1 MGDVSQVR
9 LTILGGGGFRVPLV
23 YQALLADA
31 AERGVA
37 AISQVTLYD
46 PDPQRV
52 AVIAEILRQQ
62 AARQPHPPTVRIS
75 TDLAHAVRGAD
86 FVFSA
91 VRVGGLAG
99 RIQDEQVAR
108 EYGLLGQET
117 VGAGG
122 IAYGLRT
129 VPVARQIARTVADHA
144 PEAWLINFTNPAGLV
159 TEAMRPLLGDRA
171 IGICDSPASL
181 VRGALAAVGA
191 QPASNVEL
199 DYVGLNH
206 LGWLREISIDGV
218 PRLAGLLADDAALA
232 SFEEGRLFGGEWLR
246 ALGCLP
252 NEYLHYFYLA
262 RESRDAG
269 QQDGAAGASV
279 ASGAGASRASRGEF
293 LAAQQEAFYR
303 QARSLIW
310 ADQAADAHESRS
322 ALRLWQ
328 RVKAERDA
336 TYFAAERAV
345 SGAGE
350 RAERDVELGGY
361 EQIALELMRA
371 LSNTAAPDPAHPAD
385 LIVNVANRG
394 LLPQFD
400 ADAVIE
406 VGCRVGRDGP
416 QPHSVAPLT
425 EHQAGLMCSVKA
437 VERAVIEAAT
447 TGSRDAALRA
457 FAMHPLV
464 DSVSIAAGLL
474 DAYAERHPELNYLS
488 RKR

>member
-1 MGDVSQVR
+1 MGKVR

-23 YQALLADA
+23 HQALLA
-31 AERGVA
+31 ERDTGP
-37 AISQVTLYD
+37 ISQVTLYD

-62 AARQPHPPTVRIS
+62 AVRQPHPPTVRIS

-91 VRVGGLAG
+91 IRVGGLAG
-99 RIQDEQVAR
+99 RIRDEQVAR
-108 EYGLLGQET
+108 EHGLLGQET

-122 IAYGLRT
+122 VAYGLRT
-129 VPVARQIARTVADHA
+129 VPIARQIARTVADHA

-159 TEAMRPLLGDRA
+159 TEAMRPLLGDRV
-171 IGICDSPASL
+171 IGICDSPAGL

-191 QPASNVEL
+191 QPASKVEL

-206 LGWLREISIDGV
+206 LGWLREISVDGV

-269 QQDGAAGASV
+269 RQGGAAGAS
-279 ASGAGASRASRGEF
+279 AASRGEF
-293 LAAQQEAFYR
+293 LAAQQDAFYR

-310 ADQAADAHESRS
+310 ADQAADSHESRS

-345 SGAGE
+345 SGAGD
-350 RAERDVELGGY
+350 RAEQDVELGGY
-361 EQIALELMRA
+361 ERIALELMRA
-371 LSNTAAPDPAHPAD
+371 LAAPDPAHPSD

-416 QPHSVAPLT
+416 QPHPIAPLT
-425 EHQAGLMCSVKA
+425 EHQAGLMCTVKA
-437 VERAVIEAAT
+437 VERAVVEAAT

-474 DAYAERHPELNYLS
+474 DAYAERHPELSYLS
-488 RKR
+488 RKP